1 MSLRPFFAPLCRALA
16 LVLLGGALAGP
27 AAAADE
33 VRVYAQAERIEPD
46 GTQREVALPHHA
58 KYRPEGLTLR
68 WQIDADPAPR
78 QQALYLP
85 GLVAHG
91 RLTLNGQVL
100 LDRSEHAAEELP
112 PDADCVV
119 LLVVPDAFWRAGR
132 NFVELHA
139 DGRPGM
145 SISRLSVGPVAALVQ
160 QQRARLFGLTVGPM
174 IISAVIGAMGLC
186 VAALWARL
194 RDPLLGYFALA
205 AVLWALHT
213 AWTALPVATLSRVH
227 FIVWW
232 NSLYMF
238 VVAMLV
244 LFCLRFA
251 DWHWPRVE
259 RVVWCAALA
268 GPLLLYG
275 AEAAG
280 ALVAVAR
287 GWRLLWILSVLLG
300 VAAVAHTAWRRR
312 DLDSLLITLTG
323 LIALALGV
331 RDWLGDP
338 SDNNRVMLVHYA
350 GLPFIGVV
358 TTMLIKRYL
367 GAAAEL
373 ERMNRGLERRVAEQN
388 AELRQTV
395 EQMRAARDAAE
406 AADRA
411 KSSFLAAASHD
422 LRQPAHALG
431 LYLAALQA
439 QPLAPPQTELVER
452 MSSSLDALDLL
463 FSALLDVSRI
473 DAGAVVP
480 KPRTLALAPLLRRL
494 ADEFAPQAEARGLR
508 LSLRLPPQ
516 RPGNGGARVDSDPL
530 LLERILR
537 NLLANAIKYTRT
549 GGVLLACRARHDA
562 TGRICWRLEVWDSG
576 IGIAPAD
583 QALVFDEFVQVGNPG
598 RDRQAGLG
606 LGLSIVRRLARL
618 LDAPVTLRSRPGHGS
633 AFMLSLPT
641 SQALPGVEPATAP
654 ATPRAAGAALDGMVV
669 AMLEDDAEVRAALA
683 GLLTQWGCRVAAGA
697 DAGELLAA
705 LGHETRA
712 PQAIVADY
720 RLREGRT
727 GPAELQSL
735 FDHWGGAVPALM
747 ITGES
752 SASALRDI
760 DAAGH
765 PFLAKPLAP
774 ERLRQWLAQVARRIA
789 PQGA

>member
-1 MSLRPFFAPLCRALA
+1 MPCACWRRAIT
-16 LVLLGGALAGP
+16 VLLALAGCAGAGSV
-27 AAAADE
+27 AAGEDTDIATE
-33 VRVYAQAERIEPD
+33 PVRVYSQAERIDAD
-46 GTQREVALPHHA
+46 GTARAVRLPHRA
-58 KYRPEGLTLR
+58 KYRPEGITLR
-68 WQIDADPAPR
+68 WQIDADPAPHALPH

-100 LDRSEHAAEELP
+100 LDRGAHASEELP

-119 LLVVPDAFWRAGR
+119 LVVVPDAFWRAGR
-132 NFVELHA
+132 NVVELHA
-139 DGRPGM
+139 DGRPGV
-145 SISRLSVGPVAALVQ
+145 SISRLSVGPVHTLVQ

-213 AWTALPVATLSRVH
+213 AWTALPVATLSRIH

-232 NSLYMF
+232 NALYMF

-259 RVVWCAALA
+259 RFVWWAALA

-280 ALVAVAR
+280 HLIDAAR
-287 GWRLLWILSVLLG
+287 WWRLAWILSVLLG
-300 VAAVAHTAWRRR
+300 VAAVAHTTWRRR

-338 SDNNRVMLVHYA
+338 DDNNRVMLVHYA

-406 AADRA
+406 SADRA

-439 QPLAPPQTELVER
+439 QQLQPGQAELLER
-452 MSSSLDALDLL
+452 MSSSLGALDML

-473 DAGAVVP
+473 DSGAVVP

-508 LSLRLPPQ
+508 LSLRLP
-516 RPGNGGARVDSDPL
+516 RDGDSARVDSDPM

-537 NLLANAIKYTRT
+537 NLLANAIKYTRS
-549 GGVLLACRARHDA
+549 GGLLLACRARRDA
-562 TGRICWRLEVWDSG
+562 AGRAGWRLEVWDSG

-583 QALVFDEFVQVGNPG
+583 Q
-598 RDRQAGLG
+598 
-606 LGLSIVRRLARL
+606 
-618 LDAPVTLRSRPGHGS
+618 T
-633 AFMLSLPT
+633 
-641 SQALPGVEPATAP
+641 
-654 ATPRAAGAALDGMVV
+654 
-669 AMLEDDAEVRAALA
+669 
-683 GLLTQWGCRVAAGA
+683 
-697 DAGELLAA
+697 
-705 LGHETRA
+705 
-712 PQAIVADY
+712 
-720 RLREGRT
+720 
-727 GPAELQSL
+727 
-735 FDHWGGAVPALM
+735 
-747 ITGES
+747 
-752 SASALRDI
+752 
-760 DAAGH
+760 
-765 PFLAKPLAP
+765 
-774 ERLRQWLAQVARRIA
+774 
-789 PQGA
+789 